1 MAAAR
6 CEIARLLD
14 VVLSATLAWRAPLDA
29 YRVAAISPA
38 FRAADDANADAVWS
52 RLLPRD
58 LLPLADRELPPIRCP
73 RSSSSCEGVFTSF
86 KIPKNFTKFLS
97 HRIFGRIHESLNISK
112 K

>member
-29 YRVAAISPA
+29 CRVAAISQA

-52 RLLPRD
+52 RLLPCD
-58 LLPLADRELPPIRCP
+58 LLPLAHRELPANPL
-73 RSSSSCEGVFTSF
+73 
-86 KIPKNFTKFLS
+86 PK
-97 HRIFGRIHESLNISK
+97 E
-112 K
+112 